1 MIGMA
6 PATMGRTASGV
17 DRLRFGLIGY
27 GLWGR
32 HHAEAI
38 VKAPG
43 AELAAIACVTDKT
56 AAAARERFP
65 HVPVYRDMQALLG
78 DASIEAVD
86 IVVPNHLHEEIGIAA
101 LEAGKHVLLEK
112 PMALTVAAC
121 DRLIAAAAACGK
133 VLTIGHE
140 FRLSTQWGSIKSLI
154 DEGAIGSPLY
164 ANVSLYRFP
173 YRQGSGGWRYDRD
186 RVGSWILEE
195 PVHFFDS
202 VMWYFEKLGD
212 PASLLAFG
220 NARPD
225 DDKAAAQPGM
235 AHNFSTVLRWAGG
248 EYAIITQTL
257 AGFEHH
263 HVMEIVGSEG
273 SIRTWWSGA
282 EDRTREP
289 SFELKVQRAGAQRAD
304 TLRLGA
310 SGELFELD
318 EELRLAVEAF
328 RNNKPLVSGQE
339 ARKRILCCL
348 AAERA
353 LAENREI
360 ALDFSH
366 AGDAHAGRAAQ
377 GTG

>member
-1 MIGMA
+1 M
-6 PATMGRTASGV
+6 
-17 DRLRFGLIGY
+17 RFGLIGY

-43 AELAAIACVTDKT
+43 VELVAIACESEKT

-65 HVPVYRDMQALLG
+65 KAAVHRDIRSLLD

-86 IVVPNHLHEEIGIAA
+86 VVVPNHLHEEVGVAA
-101 LEAGKHVLLEK
+101 LQAGKHVLLEK
-112 PMALTVAAC
+112 PMALSVEAC
-121 DRLIAAAAACGK
+121 NRLIAAADASGK

-140 FRLSTQWGSIKSLI
+140 FRLSTQWGHIKALI
-154 DEGAIGSPLY
+154 DEGAIGSPRY

-173 YRQGSGGWRYDRD
+173 YRPGSGGWRYDRD

-202 VMWYFEKLGD
+202 VMWYFEELGD
-212 PASLLAFG
+212 PNRLVAFG
-220 NARPD
+220 NARAD
-225 DDKAAAQPGM
+225 GKTDAARPAM
-235 AHNFSTVLRWAGG
+235 ADNFSTVMRWPGG
-248 EYAIITQTL
+248 QYAIITQTL

-289 SFELKVQRAGAQRAD
+289 SFELKLQRAGATGAETVQV
-304 TLRLGA
+304 GA

-318 EELRLAVEAF
+318 EELRLVVEAF
-328 RNNKPLVSGQE
+328 RAGKPIVSGEE

-353 LAENREI
+353 LAEDREI

-366 AGDAHAGRAAQ
+366 AGASGGKRAARK
-377 GTG
+377 TG